1 MGLVNRYSSFR
12 TKNNFSISDF
22 FKLRI
27 LNKLSHIILIIIVI
41 TTCKLFMAKLKQ
53 SGAIV
58 LLSLL
63 ILVAYY
69 IFDEQDLISVTEVA
83 RYKCLEN

>member
-1 MGLVNRYSSFR
+1 
-12 TKNNFSISDF
+12 
-22 FKLRI
+22 
-27 LNKLSHIILIIIVI
+27 
-41 TTCKLFMAKLKQ
+41 MAKLKQ

-58 LLSLL
+58 ILSLL

-83 RYKCLEN
+83 RYKCLENSAASPYLCISCITRK